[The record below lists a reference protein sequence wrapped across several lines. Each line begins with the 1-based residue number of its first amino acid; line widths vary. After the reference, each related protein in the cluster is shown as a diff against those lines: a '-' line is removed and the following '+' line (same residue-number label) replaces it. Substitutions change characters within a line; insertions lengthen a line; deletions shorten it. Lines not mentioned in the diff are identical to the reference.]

1 MMQGMEKEF
10 LEGCLAEGMSLEA
23 IGKRVGKHES
33 TVSYWLKKH
42 GLEAAE
48 AEKHAAKGA
57 PPKEEIERL
66 LAAGLSLREIAHR
79 LDRSLATIRHW
90 MLRYQLKPAPR
101 RKRGTEN
108 GPQETVSRCKHHGE
122 TGFVREGRGY
132 YRCKRCRV
140 ERVSQRRRQIKRKL
154 VEEAGGK
161 CLICGYDRCQQ
172 VLQFHHLDPATKEFH
187 LGQNGVTRSLA
198 RSRAEARKCI
208 LLCANCH
215 GEVEAGITPVPLNF
229 VPDANP
235 V

>member
-1 MMQGMEKEF
+1 
-10 LEGCLAEGMSLEA
+10 MSLEA

-42 GLEAAE
+42 GLAAPG

-57 PPKEEIERL
+57 VSKEELERL

-90 MLRYQLKPAPR
+90 MGKYELKPAPR
-101 RKRGTEN
+101 RKR
-108 GPQETVSRCKHHGE
+108 ETVDGSREMTSRCKRHGE
-122 TGFVREGRGY
+122 TSFVREGRGY
-132 YRCKRCRV
+132 YRCKRCRL
-140 ERVSQRRRQIKRKL
+140 ERVAQRRRIIKRKL

-161 CLICGYDRCQQ
+161 CLICGYSRCQQ
-172 VLQFHHLDPATKEFH
+172 VLEFHHLDPSVKKFQLSH
-187 LGQNGVTRSLA
+187 NGVTRSLA

-215 GEVEAGITPVPLNF
+215 REVEAGITAVPLNS
-229 VPDANP
+229 VPVANP
-235 V
+235 E

>member
-1 MMQGMEKEF
+1 MQREL
-10 LEGCLAEGMSLEA
+10 LEECLAEGMSLEA

-42 GLEAAE
+42 GLEAAR
-48 AEKHAAKGA
+48 AEKYSAKGA
-57 PPKEEIERL
+57 PSKEEMERL
-66 LAAGLSLREIAHR
+66 LAAGLSLREIANR
-79 LDRSLATIRHW
+79 MDRSFSTIRHW
-90 MLRYQLKPAPR
+90 MGKYELKPNPR
-101 RKRGTEN
+101 RKRGSED
-108 GPQETVSRCKHHGE
+108 GSRETISRCKHHGD

-132 YRCKRCRV
+132 FRCKRCRA

-161 CLICGYDRCQQ
+161 CVICGYDRCQQ
-172 VLQFHHLDPATKEFH
+172 VLQFHHLDPTTKEFH

-198 RSRAEARKCI
+198 KSRVEARKCI